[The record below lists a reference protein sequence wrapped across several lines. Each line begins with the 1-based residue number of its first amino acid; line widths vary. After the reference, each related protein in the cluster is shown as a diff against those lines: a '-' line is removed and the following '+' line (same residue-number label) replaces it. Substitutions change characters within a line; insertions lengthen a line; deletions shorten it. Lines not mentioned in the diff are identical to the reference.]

1 MSLFDYSA
9 AKEALRKA
17 GHLVSEGEHMLATD
31 IKELVKF
38 GRRVFGLPE
47 HIIRAGLGNLSIL
60 PEGFPGAS
68 AAPVEAAPVVET
80 PAPEAAHVEPA
91 PEVTSAPVAETSES
105 VTQET
110 EKTEEVTADTA
121 KEDSKEEAKADET
134 AAPADG
140 EHAAQ

>member
-47 HIIRAGLGNLSIL
+47 HIIRSGLGNLSIL
-60 PEGFPGAS
+60 PEGFPGTS
-68 AAPVEAAPVVET
+68 AAPVEAEAAPVVET
-80 PAPEAAHVEPA
+80 PVPAPVEATPE
-91 PEVTSAPVAETSES
+91 PEVTQVVE
-105 VTQET
+105 
-110 EKTEEVTADTA
+110 
-121 KEDSKEEAKADET
+121 ADET
-134 AAPADG
+134 ATQPESTPEVEKTEGTAKDDPKEVTDAPADG